1 MIKTVKKIVLIAI
14 FSFAFVSTICM
25 KIYLSNCNAE
35 EKVINVPNIEEREG
49 GEDPKADI
57 VTAYN
62 YLNSIIGG

>member
-49 GEDPKADI
+49 GEEEG
-57 VTAYN
+57 YF
-62 YLNSIIGG
+62 YG